1 MAEPTLTEVFGA
13 GATQDANTITISK
26 ADLTGLTATA
36 NNRAEAL
43 FVAILLK
50 AQAFLN
56 TTNQGADPDRSVTVE
71 DSFPQI
77 VTRGENQFRQ
87 KSLTVNLQKLDD
99 SAAIDP
105 DDY

>member
-13 GATQDANTITISK
+13 GALQDANTITIAK

-56 TTNQGADPDRSVTVE
+56 PTNQGTDPDRSVTIE
-71 DSFPQI
+71 DSFPSI
-77 VTRGENQFRQ
+77 VSRGDNQYRQ
-87 KSLTVNLQKLDD
+87 KTMTVSLQKLDD
-99 SAAIDP
+99 SAAINP
-105 DDY
+105 NDY